1 MRMNLVARFDKPVLR
16 RLFKSSPEQV
26 VMRTS
31 DEKGK
36 GSEKLFGYGGVYEC
50 PHVLCFCLFIH
61 VQVLAL
67 IFLCKKQGDNHFC
80 NLSRYLNI
88 NILKILL

>member
-1 MRMNLVARFDKPVLR
+1 MYSFISDYSRLSRLPVTVVLNIMRTNLVARFDKPVLR

-67 IFLCKKQGDNHFC
+67 IFLCKK
-80 NLSRYLNI
+80 
-88 NILKILL
+88 

>member
-1 MRMNLVARFDKPVLR
+1 MYSFISDYSRLSRLPVTVVLNIMRTNLVARFDKPVLR

-36 GSEKLFGYGGVYEC
+36 RKIIWILTGVYMS
-50 PHVLCFCLFIH
+50 VLMCFVSVCLFTFRCWH
-61 VQVLAL
+61 
-67 IFLCKKQGDNHFC
+67 
-80 NLSRYLNI
+80 
-88 NILKILL
+88 